1 MTLFGR
7 QERLRPLQHSHPKSD
22 SSVQKLEG
30 IKGMRYIKPTVSVID
45 LDVKDIVR
53 TSGEITTET
62 TPGA

>member
-1 MTLFGR
+1 
-7 QERLRPLQHSHPKSD
+7 
-22 SSVQKLEG
+22 
-30 IKGMRYIKPTVSVID
+30 MRYIKPTVSVID